1 MKLHI
6 NYDCHCQSH
15 YRHFAE
21 YHPPFWHSYAL
32 TTTLGPFAPK
42 LPEDLLSFSAGEE
55 TDDVVSMSNK
65 MHLVSFDARSPLR
78 APPHFG
84 GNAGRWHVSYKDEL
98 VPMKTIYNPVV
109 PAALAGFFVSLLGT
123 EARVWGRA
131 LAEHFSGVPVLD
143 AELVEVHMAVQQTV
157 LDNNLEPLLRWA
169 LWIIEFSHIA
179 ALGIPP
185 VVNLAAP
192 PGNWCDIYYYP
203 SNNVAELLE
212 AKDFHVMVLG
222 FALRYTSATRRT
234 CHSLCSVH
242 AVAFFELSSVV
253 AGPQVI
259 FRAWPLTFGT
269 VPSFVALPPAGRSVP
284 TLFSV
289 LLPWHIAPFLSSPK
303 GSGN

>member
-1 MKLHI
+1 MVKTTNQSIYIYYVYHPSIQAFLKLHI
-6 NYDCHCQSH
+6 NYDCHFQFH

-21 YHPPFWHSYAL
+21 YHPPFWHSHAM

-84 GNAGRWHVSYKDEL
+84 GSAGRWHVSYKDEL

-169 LWIIEFSHIA
+169 LWII
-179 ALGIPP
+179 
-185 VVNLAAP
+185 
-192 PGNWCDIYYYP
+192 
-203 SNNVAELLE
+203 
-212 AKDFHVMVLG
+212 
-222 FALRYTSATRRT
+222 
-234 CHSLCSVH
+234 
-242 AVAFFELSSVV
+242 
-253 AGPQVI
+253 
-259 FRAWPLTFGT
+259 
-269 VPSFVALPPAGRSVP
+269 
-284 TLFSV
+284 
-289 LLPWHIAPFLSSPK
+289 
-303 GSGN
+303 